1 MNEPT
6 PVGHSIAKNSLCDN
20 RFNSADSDTP

>member
-6 PVGHSIAKNSLCDN
+6 PVERSSAKNSLCDN
-20 RFNSADSDTP
+20 RFNSADSDAP